1 MSLAPQE
8 LENTASKYASDAIK
22 FDSQGARGMAIAHYQ
37 QAIDALVKLLQLYPN
52 SKLNQIYKE
61 RCNSYHNRINALQQA
76 HGVEPAVDPKASDA
90 EQKQSVKRQEDE
102 NDFEDLV
109 MKEKPDVT
117 WAEVIGLD
125 DAKNALRESI
135 VYPTKRP
142 DLFPLGWP
150 KGMLL
155 YGPPGTGKT
164 TIAFL
169 VAKQFG
175 YDMIGLN
182 ASDVRSKS
190 RINEIL
196 TPVLGNV
203 SVLGMPMIFVD
214 EVDGIHGRG
223 DYGGAAALV
232 DILKEPT
239 VPIVLAANN
248 DALEKMKNI
257 KKVVKT
263 ISFKKI
269 PPRLLRVYLENI
281 LKKENA
287 KLSPGSLIKV
297 IDKSRGDIR
306 SMINLT
312 QSFVTGFNPQ
322 TENSFEKINVEDG
335 VNAFFKSNSIEEARV
350 VLYSMQI
357 DPREKINA
365 FYSSIITS
373 DLDNP
378 TLAKYLKIISK
389 TDMLYGKI
397 MKTQNWRLLRYLNDI
412 LITLYQNDD
421 RIRYSKYNLSQIG
434 RASWRERVEISVV
447 AESLKKKMN

>member
-1 MSLAPQE
+1 MWSEKYRPQIISDMIGNE
-8 LENTASKYASDAIK
+8 ESRAAILEWFAKWKKGTKPLL
-22 FDSQGARGMAIAHYQ
+22 
-37 QAIDALVKLLQLYPN
+37 LV
-52 SKLNQIYKE
+52 
-61 RCNSYHNRINALQQA
+61 
-76 HGVEPAVDPKASDA
+76 
-90 EQKQSVKRQEDE
+90 
-102 NDFEDLV
+102 
-109 MKEKPDVT
+109 
-117 WAEVIGLD
+117 
-125 DAKNALRESI
+125 
-135 VYPTKRP
+135 
-142 DLFPLGWP
+142 
-150 KGMLL
+150 
-155 YGPPGTGKT
+155 GPPGIGKT
-164 TIAFL
+164 TIAYL

-203 SVLGMPMIFVD
+203 SVLGIPMIFVD

-239 VPIVLAANN
+239 VPIILAANN
-248 DALEKMKNI
+248 DTLDKMKNI

-281 LKKENA
+281 LKKEGT

-297 IDKSRGDIR
+297 IDKSCGDIR

-322 TENSFEKINVEDG
+322 TEISFERINVEDG
-335 VNAFFKSNSIEEARV
+335 VNAFFKANSIEEARS
-350 VLYSMQI
+350 VLYSIQI
-357 DPREKINA
+357 DPRQKINA
-365 FYSSIITS
+365 FYSCIITS
-373 DLDNP
+373 ELDNF
-378 TLAKYLKIISK
+378 TLAKYLEIISDA
-389 TDMLYGKI
+389 DMLYGKI

-412 LITLYQNDD
+412 LVKLYQNDD
-421 RIRYSKYNLSQIG
+421 RIRYSQYNLSWPLLNRIRWDG
-434 RASWRERVEISVV
+434 AKIKSMSSVMAKKLHLSSSAFVTFCLPYVLFCIKNKTLELEMEETFGDIIEKEI
-447 AESLKKKMN
+447 ELIQ